1 MRKRFG
7 QELRIGVSTHGL
19 ALVKTSRWSGPA
31 LEVLAEHGFGGGQQ
45 PAPAGFEAIGA
56 GVRQLLSDAGAQGW
70 PLTVVLADELA
81 RLWQVT
87 PAPGST
93 RLADLEAAA
102 ALRFQTLYGEP
113 ASGWKM
119 AGGWDAGK
127 PFLAAAMP
135 RHLLALLEHAAGEQH
150 AALVEVVPQFIA
162 AWNAWRHAVR
172 PGSWFALVQ
181 GGVLTLG
188 APGGAGLHAVRS
200 VPLADGASLDWL
212 GQHVAREALRL
223 NLDAPARLHVAGH
236 APSAWNNSTGGA
248 FGCTLLQGGQ
258 GGHAGHATLSPA
270 AQLAAT
276 GARA

>member
-7 QELRIGVSTHGL
+7 QALRIGVSPHGL

-31 LEVLAEHGFGGGQQ
+31 LEVLAEHGFGAGSHLS
-45 PAPAGFEAIGA
+45 PPGFEAIGA
-56 GVRQLLSDAGAQGW
+56 GVRQLLTDAGAGAGRGGW
-70 PLTVVLADELA
+70 PLTVVLADDLS

-87 PAPGST
+87 PPPGSA

-113 ASGWKM
+113 ASNWKM
-119 AGGWDAGK
+119 AGAWDAGK

-135 RHLLALLEHAAGEQH
+135 RHLLSLLEHAAGEQR

-162 AWNAWRHAVR
+162 AWNGWRHAVK
-172 PGSWFALVQ
+172 PGSWFGLVQ

-188 APGGAGLHAVRS
+188 AADGAALQAVRS
-200 VPLADGASLDWL
+200 VGLPDGASLDWL

-223 NLDAPARLHVAGH
+223 NLQPPARLYLAGR
-236 APSAWNNSTGGA
+236 APEAWNSSTGGA
-248 FGCTLLQGGQ
+248 LACSLLESAHG
-258 GGHAGHATLSPA
+258 AALSPA